1 MPLLRLGFR
10 PFYLLASLF
19 AAVSVALWS
28 VQYAG
33 WIGPMYL
40 AGPMWHA
47 HEMLFGFTLAVVAG
61 FLFTAVRNWTAR
73 PTPTGTTL
81 ALIALLW
88 VAGRVLVAT
97 PFVWVSAVANAA
109 FPLAVAIGIGVPIVR
124 AADRRNYFFIVLLI
138 GLALAVLTVHLSQLG
153 ALDLPGWLGIQIAL
167 DVVLFVMTVMGGR
180 VIPMFTNN
188 GVPGAGAR
196 RLLTLERA
204 VFGITLALLG
214 ADALEVRGALLL
226 LVLGLACAAH
236 ATRFVLWV
244 PWRTT
249 RVPLV
254 WILHAAYAWIP
265 VHLALRVLAE
275 AGWVPVPLAT
285 HALTVGAIG
294 GLTLGMMTR
303 TARGHTGRA
312 LRADGFEVACYFL
325 VLGAAVVRVFGPLML
340 PAHYV
345 ATVVSAGALWSSA
358 YTLYAVRYWPVLT
371 RPRLDGKPG

>member
-1 MPLLRLGFR
+1 VPLLRLGFR

-28 VQYAG
+28 AQYAG
-33 WIGPMYL
+33 WIGPIYL
-40 AGPMWHA
+40 AGPLWHA

-61 FLFTAVRNWTAR
+61 FLFTAARTWTGQ
-73 PTPTGTTL
+73 PTPTGVTL

-88 VAGRVLVAT
+88 LAGRVLVAT
-97 PFVWVSAVANAA
+97 PLVWTSAVINAA
-109 FPLAVAIGIGVPIVR
+109 FPVAVAVGIGVPLVR
-124 AADRRNYFFIVLLI
+124 AANRRNYFFVALLLAI
-138 GLALAVLTVHLSQLG
+138 ALAVLMVHLSVMG
-153 ALDLPGWLGIQIAL
+153 ALGLPGWLGIQIAL

-188 GVPGAGAR
+188 GVPGAAAR
-196 RLLTLERA
+196 RLPQLESFVLGA
-204 VFGITLALLG
+204 TLAVLA
-214 ADALEVRGALLL
+214 ADALQASGALLL
-226 LVLGLACAAH
+226 LVLGFACAAH
-236 ATRFVLWV
+236 ATRLALWM

-265 VHLALRVLAE
+265 VHLALRMLAE
-275 AGWVPVPLAT
+275 TGWAPVPVAT

-312 LRADGFEVACYFL
+312 LRADGFEVACYVL
-325 VLGAAVVRVFGPLML
+325 VLGAAIVRVFGPFIV

-345 ATVVSAGALWSSA
+345 ATVVAAGALWSSA
-358 YTLYAVRYWPVLT
+358 YALYAVRYWPVLT